1 MEKVPYHK
9 VKHGIKSV
17 IMGTI
22 SQPEPDN
29 GLLMMAIHN
38 LAAVNYIEMLDF
50 TEHNEAVSDMH
61 GQLIKIEV

>member
-1 MEKVPYHK
+1 
-9 VKHGIKSV
+9 
-17 IMGTI
+17 MGTI